1 MEKRE
6 KKKISIKDIG
16 IGRLGLIVLAGIV
29 LILCSLPLGQSTS
42 GKKESDTGAQEKT
55 ENDMAEIGAALSYRD
70 SLEKEV
76 EELLGRMEGVGQ
88 VKVMIHISRTS
99 EKVLKEDSSVDTED
113 TEETDSQGGSRSV
126 TTRSEDKTVIY
137 TVDGNGHEVPYVVL
151 EKMPVIDGIAV
162 VAKGGGN
169 ASVKSEVTALLEALF
184 HLEANQ
190 ISVSQMEENLE
201 N

>member
-1 MEKRE
+1 MEKKE
-6 KKKISIKDIG
+6 KKKISIKEIG

-29 LILCSLPLGQSTS
+29 LLLCSLPLGQSAS
-42 GKKESDTGAQEKT
+42 GKKESNTGGKEKT
-55 ENDMAEIGAALSYRD
+55 ETGTAEINETLSYKEN
-70 SLEKEV
+70 LENEV

-88 VKVMIHISRTS
+88 VKVMIHISQTS
-99 EKVLKEDSSVDTED
+99 EKILKEDSSVDTED

-126 TTRSEDKTVIY
+126 TARSEDKSVIY
-137 TVDGNGHEVPYVVL
+137 TVDGNGHEVPYVVM

-190 ISVSQMEENLE
+190 ISVSQMEENIE